1 MARLATSAAA
11 TDAQCRLALLGM
23 LPALAEGDLDGFGEA
38 LFDFNARAGEVFAPV
53 QGGIYASPE
62 VADLVAFIRSRGVR
76 GVGQSSWGP
85 TVFAVVASE
94 NAARELAR
102 ALRLRSGAACH
113 VLVTRAADR
122 GAAMTSELTNG

>member
-1 MARLATSAAA
+1 
-11 TDAQCRLALLGM
+11 M
-23 LPALAEGDLDGFGEA
+23 LPALQEGDVEAFGEA
-38 LFDFNARAGEVFAPV
+38 LFDFNARAGEVFVPV

-85 TVFAVVASE
+85 TVFAVVGSE
-94 NAARELAR
+94 AEGLELAR
-102 ALRLRSGAACH
+102 ALRLEFGETLH

-122 GAAMTSELTNG
+122 GAVLTSETSPSPPG